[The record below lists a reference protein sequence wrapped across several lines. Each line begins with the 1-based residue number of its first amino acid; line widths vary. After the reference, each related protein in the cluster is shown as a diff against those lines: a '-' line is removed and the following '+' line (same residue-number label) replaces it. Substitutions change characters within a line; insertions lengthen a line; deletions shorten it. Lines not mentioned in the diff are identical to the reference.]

1 MRNRIW
7 EIILFIGPSLLLL
20 LIFTVLPVITS
31 LFLSITD
38 FNAYSFLDWSK
49 TNIVWIQNFIDVLH
63 DDLFWKA
70 VLNTFYAFIL
80 AYPLTIFFSLLFAF
94 LLNREETYFKNFFR
108 LLIYLPSVTSTI
120 AIAVVWSWILNP
132 KYGLLNWFLGFFG
145 IPPQEWL
152 SNTRWAMLAVVALV
166 VWKAIGPN
174 MLLFIAGLQG
184 IPEELYE
191 SAEIDGAN
199 RWQQFWY
206 ITLPGLRPVLLFVSV
221 MLGIGYLQLFEEPY
235 MLTGGGP
242 LNSTLSIVLY
252 LYQKGFKAFEF
263 GYASSVAFILF
274 IMIFGLT
281 YIQMKMRIYQD

>member
-1 MRNRIW
+1 MKNKIW

-70 VLNTFYAFIL
+70 VFNTFYAFIL

-132 KYGLLNWFLGFFG
+132 KYGLLNWFLGLFG

-206 ITLPGLRPVLLFVSV
+206 ITLPGLRPILLFVSV

-281 YIQMKMRIYQD
+281 YIQMKMKIYQE

>member
-132 KYGLLNWFLGFFG
+132 KYGLLNWFLGLFG

-281 YIQMKMRIYQD
+281 YIQMKMRIYQE

>member
-1 MRNRIW
+1 MKNKIW
-7 EIILFIGPSLLLL
+7 EIFLFIGPSLFLL
-20 LIFTVLPVITS
+20 LIFTFLPVITS

-49 TNIVWIQNFIDVLH
+49 TSIVFLQNFIDVFH

-70 VLNTFYAFIL
+70 VLNTLYAFIL

-132 KYGLLNWFLGFFG
+132 KYGLLNWFLGLFG
-145 IPPQEWL
+145 LPPQEWL
-152 SNTRWAMLAVVALV
+152 SDTRWAMLAVVSLV

-206 ITLPGLRPVLLFVSV
+206 VTLPGLKPVLLFVSV

-252 LYQKGFKAFEF
+252 LYQKGFRAFEF

-281 YIQMKMRIYQD
+281 YIQMKMRIYQE

>member
-132 KYGLLNWFLGFFG
+132 KYGLLNWFLGLFG

>member
-1 MRNRIW
+1 MKNKIW

-70 VLNTFYAFIL
+70 VFNTFYAFIL

-132 KYGLLNWFLGFFG
+132 QYGLLNWFLGLFG

-281 YIQMKMRIYQD
+281 YIQMKMRIYQE

>member
-1 MRNRIW
+1 MKNTFW
-7 EIILFIGPSLLLL
+7 EVFLFIGPSLLLL

-38 FNAYSFLDWSK
+38 FNAYSFMDWSR
-49 TNIVWIQNFIDVLH
+49 TNILWFQNFIEVLH

-70 VLNTFYAFIL
+70 VLNTFYAFLL
-80 AYPLTIFFSLLFAF
+80 AYPATIFFSLLFAL
-94 LLNREETYFKNFFR
+94 LLNRRKTYFKNFFR

-132 KYGLLNWFLGFFG
+132 KYGLLNWFLGLFG

-152 SNTRWAMLAVVALV
+152 SDTRWAIFAVVALV

-191 SAEIDGAN
+191 AAEIDGAN
-199 RWQQFWY
+199 RWQQFLY

-252 LYQKGFKAFEF
+252 LYQKGFRAFEF
-263 GYASSVAFILF
+263 GYASSVASILF
-274 IMIFGLT
+274 LMIFGLT
-281 YIQMKMRIYQD
+281 YIQMKLRVYQE

>member
-1 MRNRIW
+1 MRNTLW
-7 EIILFIGPSLLLL
+7 EVLLFIGPSFLLL

-38 FNAYSFLDWSK
+38 FNAYSFMDWSK
-49 TNIVWIQNFIDVLH
+49 TNIIWFQNFIEVLH
-63 DDLFWKA
+63 DDLFWKS
-70 VLNTFYAFIL
+70 VFNTIYAFLL
-80 AYPLTIFFSLLFAF
+80 AYPTTIFFSLLFAL
-94 LLNREETYFKNFFR
+94 LLNRKETYFKNFFR
-108 LLIYLPSVTSTI
+108 LLIYLPSVTSTV
-120 AIAVVWSWILNP
+120 AVAVVWSWILNP
-132 KYGLLNWFLGFFG
+132 KYGLLNWFLGLFG
-145 IPPQEWL
+145 IPRQEWL
-152 SNTRWAMLAVVALV
+152 SDTRWAIFAVVALV

-191 SAEIDGAN
+191 AAEIDGAN
-199 RWQQFWY
+199 RWQQFFY

-252 LYQKGFKAFEF
+252 LYQKGFRAFEF

-274 IMIFGLT
+274 LMIFGLT
-281 YIQMKMRIYQD
+281 YIQMKLRIYQE

>member
-1 MRNRIW
+1 MKNKIW

-70 VLNTFYAFIL
+70 VFNTLYAFIL

-132 KYGLLNWFLGFFG
+132 KYGLLNWFLGLFG

-281 YIQMKMRIYQD
+281 YIQMKMRIYQE

>member
-1 MRNRIW
+1 MKNTFK

-20 LIFTVLPVITS
+20 LVFTVLPVITS

-38 FNAYSFLDWSK
+38 FNAYSFMDWSK
-49 TNIVWIQNFIDVLH
+49 TNIIWFQNFIDVLH

-80 AYPLTIFFSLLFAF
+80 AYPITIFFSLLFAF

-108 LLIYLPSVTSTI
+108 LLIYLPSVTSTV

-132 KYGLLNWFLGFFG
+132 KYGLLNWFLGLFG

-152 SNTRWAMLAVVALV
+152 SDTRWAMLAVVSLV

-191 SAEIDGAN
+191 AAEIDGAN
-199 RWQQFWY
+199 RWQQFFY

-242 LNSTLSIVLY
+242 LNSTLSVVLY
-252 LYQKGFKAFEF
+252 LYQKGFRAFEF

-274 IMIFGLT
+274 LMIFVLT
-281 YIQMKMRIYQD
+281 YIQMKLRVYQE

>member
-1 MRNRIW
+1 MKNKIW
-7 EIILFIGPSLLLL
+7 EIFLFIGPSLLLL
-20 LIFTVLPVITS
+20 LVFTVLPVITS

-49 TNIVWIQNFIDVLH
+49 TKIIWFQNFIDVLH

-132 KYGLLNWFLGFFG
+132 KYGLLNWFLGLFG
-145 IPPQEWL
+145 LPPQEWL
-152 SNTRWAMLAVVALV
+152 SDTRWAMFVVVSLV

-252 LYQKGFKAFEF
+252 LYQKGFRAFEF
-263 GYASSVAFILF
+263 GYASSVALILF
-274 IMIFGLT
+274 VMIFGLT
-281 YIQMKMRIYQD
+281 YIQMKMRVFQD

>member
-1 MRNRIW
+1 MKNTFW
-7 EIILFIGPSLLLL
+7 EIILFIAPSLLLL
-20 LIFTVLPVITS
+20 LVFTFLPVITS

-38 FNAYSFLDWSK
+38 FNAYSFMDWSK
-49 TNIVWIQNFIDVLH
+49 TNIIWFQNFIDVLH

-80 AYPLTIFFSLLFAF
+80 AYPTTIFFSLLFAF

-108 LLIYLPSVTSTI
+108 LLIYLPSITSTI

-132 KYGLLNWFLGFFG
+132 KYGLLNWFLGLFG

-152 SNTRWAMLAVVALV
+152 SNTKLAMFAVVSLV

-199 RWQQFWY
+199 KWQQFFY
-206 ITLPGLRPVLLFVSV
+206 ITLPGLKPILLFVSV

-252 LYQKGFKAFEF
+252 LYQKGFRAFEF

-274 IMIFGLT
+274 LMIFGLT
-281 YIQMKMRIYQD
+281 YIQMRLRIYQE

>member
-1 MRNRIW
+1 MRNTLW
-7 EIILFIGPSLLLL
+7 EVLLFIGPSLLLL

-38 FNAYSFLDWSK
+38 FNAYSFMDWSK
-49 TNIVWIQNFIDVLH
+49 TNIIWFQNFIEVLH
-63 DDLFWKA
+63 DDLFWKS
-70 VLNTFYAFIL
+70 VFNTIYAFLL
-80 AYPLTIFFSLLFAF
+80 AYPTTIFFSLLFAL
-94 LLNREETYFKNFFR
+94 LLNRKETYFKNFFR
-108 LLIYLPSVTSTI
+108 LLIYLPSVTSTV
-120 AIAVVWSWILNP
+120 AVAVVWSWILNP
-132 KYGLLNWFLGFFG
+132 KYGLLNWFLGLFG
-145 IPPQEWL
+145 IPRQEWL
-152 SNTRWAMLAVVALV
+152 SDTRWAIFAVVALV

-191 SAEIDGAN
+191 AAEIDGAN
-199 RWQQFWY
+199 RWQQFFY
-206 ITLPGLRPVLLFVSV
+206 ITLPSLRPVLLFVSV

-252 LYQKGFKAFEF
+252 LYQKGFRAFEF

-274 IMIFGLT
+274 LMIFGLT
-281 YIQMKMRIYQD
+281 YIQMKLRIYQE

>member
-1 MRNRIW
+1 MRNTLW
-7 EIILFIGPSLLLL
+7 EVLLFIGPSLLLL

-38 FNAYSFLDWSK
+38 FNAYSFMDWSK
-49 TNIVWIQNFIDVLH
+49 TNIIWFQNFIEVLH
-63 DDLFWKA
+63 DDLFWKS
-70 VLNTFYAFIL
+70 VFNTIYAFLL
-80 AYPLTIFFSLLFAF
+80 AYPTTIFFSLLFAF
-94 LLNREETYFKNFFR
+94 LLNRKETYFKNFFR
-108 LLIYLPSVTSTI
+108 LLIYLPSVTSTV
-120 AIAVVWSWILNP
+120 AVAVVWSWILNP
-132 KYGLLNWFLGFFG
+132 KYGLLNWFLGLFG

-152 SNTRWAMLAVVALV
+152 SDTRWAIFAVVALV

-191 SAEIDGAN
+191 AAEIDGAN
-199 RWQQFWY
+199 RWQQFFY

-252 LYQKGFKAFEF
+252 LYQKGFRAFEF

-274 IMIFGLT
+274 LMIFGLT
-281 YIQMKMRIYQD
+281 YIQMKLRIYQE

>member
-1 MRNRIW
+1 MKNKIW

-70 VLNTFYAFIL
+70 VFNTFYAFIL

-132 KYGLLNWFLGFFG
+132 KYGLLNWFLGLFG

-281 YIQMKMRIYQD
+281 YIQMKMRIYQE

>member
-1 MRNRIW
+1 MKNKIW

-70 VLNTFYAFIL
+70 VFNTFYAFIL

-132 KYGLLNWFLGFFG
+132 KYGLLNWFLGLFG

-281 YIQMKMRIYQD
+281 YIQMKMKIYQE

>member
-1 MRNRIW
+1 MKNKIW
-7 EIILFIGPSLLLL
+7 EIFLFIGPSLFLL
-20 LIFTVLPVITS
+20 LIFTFLPVITS

-49 TNIVWIQNFIDVLH
+49 TSIVFLQNFIDVFH

-70 VLNTFYAFIL
+70 VLNTLYAFIL

-132 KYGLLNWFLGFFG
+132 KYGLLNWFLGLFG
-145 IPPQEWL
+145 LPPQEWL
-152 SNTRWAMLAVVALV
+152 SNTRWAMLAVVSLV

-206 ITLPGLRPVLLFVSV
+206 VTLPGLKPVLLFVSV

-252 LYQKGFKAFEF
+252 LYQKGFRAFEF

-281 YIQMKMRIYQD
+281 YIQMKMRIYQE